1 MNRRSI
7 FLVACVAV
15 VNGSLSMCAQ
25 GPPAGP
31 APPSPI
37 VAAPV
42 VEQEVS
48 ATQTFVGTVMPLR
61 VATIGSAVAGRVTE
75 RPVEEGDRVE
85 TDQKIAQLLTSTIAL
100 EVAGAEGEL
109 RLRQEQLSE
118 LENGSRPEEIA
129 QAKARM
135 AAAAARQEFL
145 DSRYARMQSLLSS
158 RGAVTEEEVEEAQSQ
173 AIEAQQIY
181 LEMKAAHDLA
191 VAGSRQETIAQARA
205 QVAIQ
210 EALVEQLR
218 DQMQKHTIYARF
230 PGYVTSKLT
239 EVGAWVNPGDPVVEV
254 AEVDEVDVL
263 VQVVER
269 FISYVHAGSEVRV
282 EIPAIPDQLFTGK
295 VITAIPQGDVRAR
308 TFPVKIR
315 VQNEISSADGPL
327 LKPGMSARA
336 VLPVGEQVLATLVPK
351 DAIVLGGAQP
361 LVMVINGAT
370 TAGQSGTPAAVPV
383 QLGVAQQDWIQVTGG
398 VKAGQLV
405 IVQGNERI
413 RPGQSV
419 TIWRIVDPP
428 IDQSQPTATSAA
440 LPK

>member
-1 MNRRSI
+1 MMYRLI
-7 FLVACVAV
+7 FLFMLVGFGATLPAT
-15 VNGSLSMCAQ
+15 AQ
-25 GPPAGP
+25 GPPDGP

-42 VEQEVS
+42 VEQSVS

-61 VATIGSAVAGRVTE
+61 VATIGSAVGGRVIE

-85 TDQKIAQLLTSTIAL
+85 ANQKIAQLLTDTIAL

-109 RLRQEQLSE
+109 QLRKEQLAE

-129 QAKARM
+129 QAEARM

-145 DSRYARMQSLLSS
+145 DSRYARLQNLLSS
-158 RGAVTEEEVEEAQSQ
+158 RGAVTEEEVEESKSQ

-181 LEMKAAHDLA
+181 LEMKAAYELTLA
-191 VAGSRQETIAQARA
+191 GPRLETIAQARA

-210 EALVEQLR
+210 EALVEKLR
-218 DQMQKHTIYARF
+218 DQLQKHTVYARF
-230 PGYVTSKLT
+230 PGYVTRKLT
-239 EVGAWVNPGDPVVEV
+239 EVGAWVNPGDPVAEV
-254 AEVDEVDVL
+254 AAIDEVDVL

-269 FISYVHAGSEVRV
+269 YISYVHTGSQVRV
-282 EIPAIPDQLFTGK
+282 EIPAIPDRLFMGK

-315 VQNEISSADGPL
+315 VPNEISSADGPL
-327 LKPGMSARA
+327 LKPGMYARA
-336 VLPVGEQVLATLVPK
+336 ALPVGEQVMATLVPK
-351 DAIVLGGAQP
+351 DAIVLGGPQP
-361 LVMVINGAT
+361 MVVIVNGAAET
-370 TAGQSGTPAAVPV
+370 GQTGTPAPVPV
-383 QLGVAQQDWIQVTGG
+383 QLGVAQGEWIQVTGG

-413 RPGQSV
+413 RPGQTV
-419 TIWRIVDPP
+419 TVSRIVDPP
-428 IDQSQPTATSAA
+428 VT
-440 LPK
+440 K